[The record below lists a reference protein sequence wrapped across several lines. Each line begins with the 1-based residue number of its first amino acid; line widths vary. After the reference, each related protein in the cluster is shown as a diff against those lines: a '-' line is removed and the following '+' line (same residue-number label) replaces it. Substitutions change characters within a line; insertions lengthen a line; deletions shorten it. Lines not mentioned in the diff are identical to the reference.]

1 MIGFLAPGKTI
12 LVPAAPV
19 VAHMKRRAIMWQMLP
34 QKRSLAPRIFGLLG
48 ILCTVLE
55 QGPHSF
61 LACLEPT
68 TPAEG
73 LGFGIGG
80 LDCRSGCLGKKGSCS
95 KNG

>member
-1 MIGFLAPGKTI
+1 MC
-12 LVPAAPV
+12 
-19 VAHMKRRAIMWQMLP
+19 QMLP
-34 QKRSLAPRIFGLLG
+34 QQRSLAPRIFGLLG
-48 ILCTVLE
+48 ILRTVLE

-68 TPAEG
+68 IPAEC

-80 LDCRSGCLGKKGSCS
+80 VDSRSGCLGGKGSCS